1 MQESILNQMT
11 QFVERFIVLSWRLT
25 ILAWRNDGL
34 RSLLFGL
41 RHDRVTVVA
50 SVGQQMPRLESV
62 NQPFSFRAICSGT
75 FCNKYSER
83 HTMRIHGQVYLGVE
97 PPLVRLMPWLP
108 PRTPAACGW
117 TLQ

>member
-11 QFVERFIVLSWRLT
+11 QFVEFFVERPRCFAIA
-25 ILAWRNDGL
+25 AWRNDGL
-34 RSLLFGL
+34 CALCFGL
-41 RHDRVTVVA
+41 RHNSVTVVA

-108 PRTPAACGW
+108 PRAPAACGW